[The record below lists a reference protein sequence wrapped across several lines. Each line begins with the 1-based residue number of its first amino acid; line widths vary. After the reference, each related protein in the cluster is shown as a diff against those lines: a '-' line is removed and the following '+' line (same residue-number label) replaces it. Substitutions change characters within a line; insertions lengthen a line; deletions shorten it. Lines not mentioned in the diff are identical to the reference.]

1 MLFEAYE
8 NKEQKMNDKKFFL
21 PLLTFTDILIWEP
34 FQGILRL
41 MQYLMGWTGSHS
53 CESSLIFMILSFS
66 SPVLDEVN
74 EDK

>member
-8 NKEQKMNDKKFFL
+8 NKEQKINDNKFFL
-21 PLLTFTDILIWEP
+21 PLLTFTDILIWEA

-41 MQYLMGWTGSHS
+41 MQYLGWTGSHS
-53 CESSLIFMILSFS
+53 CERSLIFMILSFS
-66 SPVLDEVN
+66 LPVLDEVN